1 MSDTYTKSDL
11 IDELL
16 ATTGENKATIKRVL
30 ESALNI
36 IAVEVNRGRRVELR
50 GFAVFEAKDA
60 PERQGRNPKTGAAIT
75 IPAHKRVVVKAKF
88 PAAE

>member
-60 PERQGRNPKTGAAIT
+60 PERQGHNPKTGAAIT

-88 PAAE
+88 PTE